1 MSALRLARIALNS
14 VDPGRLAAFYRAAL
28 GFTDGAAPPAADFA
42 AVAGLPGR
50 GRRPSRYASATRTST
65 SWR

>member
-14 VDPGRLAAFYRAAL
+14 VDPGRLAAFYRGAL

-42 AVAGLPGR
+42 AVAGLPG
-50 GRRPSRYASATRTST
+50 GRRPSRYASATSPST